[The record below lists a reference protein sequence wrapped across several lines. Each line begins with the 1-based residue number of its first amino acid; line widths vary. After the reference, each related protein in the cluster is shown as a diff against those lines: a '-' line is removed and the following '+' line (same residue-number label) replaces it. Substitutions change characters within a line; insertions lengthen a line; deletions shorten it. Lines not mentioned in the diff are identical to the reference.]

1 MRTSIA
7 TVCLSGDFNQ
17 KLEAIA
23 AAGFDGLEIF
33 EQDFISHDGSPKE
46 VGARVRDL
54 GLEIFL
60 FQPFRDFECLPEDL
74 RARAMER
81 ARHKFDLMNQLGT
94 DLMLVCSCVHPEAL
108 GGIDRAADDFRLL
121 ADLAAAHGVR
131 VGYEALAWGTH
142 INDHRDAWEVV
153 RRCDH
158 PNLGLIV
165 DSFHSLGRDLPTET
179 LRAVPGDK
187 IFFVQL
193 ADAPR
198 IAMDLLYWSRHFR
211 NMPGEGDLDVAGF
224 LGHVLATGYE
234 GPISLEIFNDQ
245 FRRANSAL
253 IAKDGYAALTAL
265 IDDVQRVDAGAS
277 LSLPR
282 LPSRARVIPAIIKN
296 DPYVRWYKG
305 RDCGPRS
312 GPENS
317 AKAPRGI
324 SEGPV
329 GGETRSVSAVRHKT
343 AKKGSTFFA
352 VGITSLEYLEFSA
365 GQARGLADQL
375 ATLGFEKVAN
385 HKAQDLDLWQQGQIR
400 LVLNHTTKPTRNHS
414 PVRELGLRVESAQ
427 GAVARAAA
435 LGTKV
440 ARVRASSPDSGL
452 PTIETQDGGLFR
464 FIDDSL
470 AYQTLWQDE
479 FEFLGTEPTGAGLH
493 AVDHVGQ
500 SMAYEEMLSTAL
512 FYAALFPIH
521 RRPLIHIVDPGGL
534 VRSQALETTDQKLRL
549 TLNGAETSQTL
560 AGQFVEAARGSRI
573 QHLAF
578 ASHDIFKTAAQLLSN
593 GFQPLRVSQNYYAD
607 VAARF
612 GLDPQTVD
620 RLQSLCLLYDEDAN
634 GQFYQ
639 LYDQPS
645 DQGFFFE
652 IVQRVG
658 AYAGYGAPNAPYRL
672 AAQKRLLAARAS

>member
-282 LPSRARVIPAIIKN
+282 LPSRARVA
-296 DPYVRWYKG
+296 G
-305 RDCGPRS
+305 
-312 GPENS
+312 
-317 AKAPRGI
+317 
-324 SEGPV
+324 
-329 GGETRSVSAVRHKT
+329 
-343 AKKGSTFFA
+343 
-352 VGITSLEYLEFSA
+352 LEYLEFSA

-512 FYAALFPIH
+512 FYASLFPIH